1 MYFDTEFDYHLHSTF
16 MLQICAYQREID
28 RIARKLA
35 KLDYSIDKNY
45 NLQPNYKVDRASSK
59 TERVGCN
66 LETQHFNEDHF
77 RHQLL
82 RGRKR
87 LEKVKRQF
95 AAFNLK

>member
-1 MYFDTEFDYHLHSTF
+1 MYFESEFEYHLHSTF
-16 MLQICAYQREID
+16 MLQIYASQREID

-35 KLDYSIDKNY
+35 KLDYSIDRNY
-45 NLQPNYKVDRASSK
+45 NLQPNHKMGRGSSR
-59 TERVGCN
+59 TERVECN
-66 LETQHFNEDHF
+66 LETQNFNEDHF
-77 RHQLL
+77 RQLLL